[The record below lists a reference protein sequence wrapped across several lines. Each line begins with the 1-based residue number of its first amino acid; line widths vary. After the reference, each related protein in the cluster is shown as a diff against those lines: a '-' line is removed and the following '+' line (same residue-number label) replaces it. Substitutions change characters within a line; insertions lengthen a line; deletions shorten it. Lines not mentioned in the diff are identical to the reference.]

1 MACPHIEYCPSS
13 TGWCKS
19 EKQDYKECVPFL
31 ISRCQNLSDMLTF
44 KDSLIESLQLE
55 VAEQKHQIVQL
66 RNGRIAA
73 LTELMNS
80 YRALEVYSPFSQ
92 FHL

>member
-19 EKQDYKECVPFL
+19 ERQDYKDCVPFL
-31 ISRCQNLSDMLTF
+31 ISRCQNLSDMLSF

-55 VAEQKHQIVQL
+55 VAEQKHQILQL
-66 RNGRIAA
+66 RNERIAA
-73 LTELMNS
+73 LTAIMNS
-80 YRALEVYSPFSQ
+80 YRTLGIYTPFSQ
-92 FHL
+92 FPL